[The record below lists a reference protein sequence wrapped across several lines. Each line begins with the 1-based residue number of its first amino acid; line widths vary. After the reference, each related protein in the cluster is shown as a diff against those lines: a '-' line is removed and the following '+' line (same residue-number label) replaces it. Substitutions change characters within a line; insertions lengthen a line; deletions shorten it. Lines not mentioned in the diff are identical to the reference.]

1 MKYLTYILS
10 ERPVNPQSLII
21 EKRGLR
27 QLTAIAVL
35 PSAVMGLLFVAAL
48 TPGAA
53 VMDAVRLFRL
63 IAHRRNK
70 RANLRKYAR
79 CVIVSLGH
87 EPTEEK
93 INLLI
98 AA

>member
-1 MKYLTYILS
+1 MKYLAYILS

-21 EKRGLR
+21 EKRGLM

-35 PSAVMGLLFVAAL
+35 PSAVIGLFFVAAL

-53 VMDAVRLFRL
+53 VMDLYRLYRL
-63 IAHRRNK
+63 VAHRRNK
-70 RANLRKYAR
+70 RANLRKYATA
-79 CVIVSLGH
+79 VILSLGH

-93 INLLI
+93 IKLLI

>member
-21 EKRGLR
+21 EQRGLR

-35 PSAVMGLLFVAAL
+35 PSTIVGLFFVAAL

-53 VMDAVRLFRL
+53 VMDTARLFRL

-70 RANLRKYAR
+70 RANLRKYATA
-79 CVIVSLGH
+79 VIISLGH
-87 EPTEEK
+87 EPTKDK